1 MNFLSNTG
9 FPHSDAGMIFAAIL
23 GGLAASVIILL
34 FLLIYMKYKR
44 PGKGYLRMSP
54 TTLSLEQ
61 KRRDSRA
68 SSIFNIHGQPSVQE
82 NGKVP
87 DFDIPLLLNRT
98 DTVRPKRTCQLHF
111 SLFYNFHLN
120 ELTVQVLQAQSLPKL
135 FGLQSGVLVKVCGRT
150 AERLVYRA
158 RNVTDLMQAA

>member
-1 MNFLSNTG
+1 MSMTLQHLCLMFLSNIG
-9 FPHSDAGMIFAAIL
+9 FPHSNVGMIFAAIL
-23 GGLAASVIILL
+23 GGLAASVILL
-34 FLLIYMKYKR
+34 LVLLIYMKHKK

-54 TTLSLEQ
+54 TTLSLERQ
-61 KRRDSRA
+61 RRDSRT

-87 DFDIPLLLNRT
+87 DFDIPLLKRNNT
-98 DTVRPKRTCQLHF
+98 DRPKRTCQLHF

-135 FGLQSGVLVKVCGRT
+135 FGLQSGVLVKVRFVVKLT
-150 AERLVYRA
+150 HI
-158 RNVTDLMQAA
+158 

>member
-1 MNFLSNTG
+1 M
-9 FPHSDAGMIFAAIL
+9 
-23 GGLAASVIILL
+23 
-34 FLLIYMKYKR
+34 
-44 PGKGYLRMSP
+44 
-54 TTLSLEQ
+54 
-61 KRRDSRA
+61 
-68 SSIFNIHGQPSVQE
+68 QE

-135 FGLQSGVLVKVCGRT
+135 FGLQSGVVVKVCGRT